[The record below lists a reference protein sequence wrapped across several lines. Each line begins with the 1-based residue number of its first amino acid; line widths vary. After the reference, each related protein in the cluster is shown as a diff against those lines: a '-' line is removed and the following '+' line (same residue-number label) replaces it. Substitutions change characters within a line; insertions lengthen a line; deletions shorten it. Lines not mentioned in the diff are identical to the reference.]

1 VNSLLQ
7 LIQCGQSYWMDNL
20 SRGMIQTG
28 ALTKRI
34 FGEGLR
40 GITSNPAIFN
50 RVISKSR
57 AYDAQIQALARRKM
71 PVEGIYEE
79 LAIKD
84 IQDACDFLRPV
95 FDESEGKD
103 GYVSFEVSPYLAHDT
118 QATMQERDAYSREA
132 TGPMS
137 L

>member
-50 RVISKSR
+50 RAISKSR

-84 IQDACDFLRPV
+84 IQDACDFSGPFLMNRKERM
-95 FDESEGKD
+95 DML
-103 GYVSFEVSPYLAHDT
+103 VSRFRLPG
-118 QATMQERDAYSREA
+118 R
-132 TGPMS
+132 
-137 L
+137 